1 MPRGGPS
8 SPQYENLGI
17 GQQIGGPLQEC
28 TGPALNNFIKFVTVF
43 AFMSEGIYDVK
54 PDVREAWRGVLVI
67 LASIGMILFSQVGLT
82 LIIDF
87 VTSIMKRRA
96 KMRAFEEGEEVDDD
110 DED

>member
-1 MPRGGPS
+1 
-8 SPQYENLGI
+8 
-17 GQQIGGPLQEC
+17 
-28 TGPALNNFIKFVTVF
+28 LNNFIKFVTVF

-87 VTSIMKRRA
+87 VTCIMKRRA